1 MSRLIHSMNEL
12 RGYTA
17 SIMALLLTLTACIM
31 ALATMRDP
39 TGPKHDTMIV
49 TLLTTAAALL
59 ANPRGA
65 SRATD
70 PPAGAVV
77 RTRTETEIEGEG

>member
-1 MSRLIHSMNEL
+1 VSRLIHSMNEL

-17 SIMALLLTLTACIM
+17 SIMALLLTVTACTM
-31 ALATMRDP
+31 ALVTMRDP

-65 SRATD
+65 SRVTD
-70 PPAGAVV
+70 PPNA
-77 RTRTETEIEGEG
+77 TRAKTITETELEGEG